1 MATTLPL
8 VLFVLAT
15 TGLSIITLIGFV
27 FSDWHAAHQPY
38 SMPRTLAKTTD
49 ANVTDLAGSA
59 QNDGRAVEGALKAAA

>member
-27 FSDWHAAHQPY
+27 FSDWHAGHQALG
-38 SMPRTLAKTTD
+38 SMNRPTQPETHPAAARND
-49 ANVTDLAGSA
+49 ASLPS
-59 QNDGRAVEGALKAAA
+59 EALKAA